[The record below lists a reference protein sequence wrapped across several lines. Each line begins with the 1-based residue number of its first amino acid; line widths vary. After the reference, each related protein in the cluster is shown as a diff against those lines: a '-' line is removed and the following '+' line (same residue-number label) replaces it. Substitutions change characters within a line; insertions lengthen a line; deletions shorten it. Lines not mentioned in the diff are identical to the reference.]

1 MTLSILSNCG
11 LNIFQRI
18 LLSKNYFF
26 VIGNIFLIGSPHFNW
41 TCRATL
47 SESNILTEHANDMN
61 ITNATNLI
69 AIIWFWSVDFVFWR
83 KSRHAEKPTDND
95 ITRESEWNAEIF
107 VKLPFQA
114 INESVAG
121 ILRLVHWSLFND
133 ITYHQLVYFDQ
144 QRSFQDEAK
153 HNWRQQLGKEN
164 IYWAWKGLISVS
176 IQEKVQWILQRLSFK
191 GLPIILGWHEIS
203 DCNIWSH
210 YNL

>member
-1 MTLSILSNCG
+1 MLIICMWLFEYSWSHDWRNGRRISQKRNCNNEFDQSIYKQGLTLSILSNCG
-11 LNIFQRI
+11 LNIFQQI

-41 TCRATL
+41 TCRATF

-107 VKLPFQA
+107 VKL
-114 INESVAG
+114 
-121 ILRLVHWSLFND
+121 
-133 ITYHQLVYFDQ
+133 
-144 QRSFQDEAK
+144 
-153 HNWRQQLGKEN
+153 
-164 IYWAWKGLISVS
+164 
-176 IQEKVQWILQRLSFK
+176 
-191 GLPIILGWHEIS
+191 
-203 DCNIWSH
+203 
-210 YNL
+210 